1 MSDFN
6 GLVYECVSVR
16 EGKNWEENDVFE
28 FTFKYSPF
36 EKNESRSVVVITRET
51 ARDLAFHLMD
61 LFLYG

>member
-16 EGKNWEENDVFE
+16 EGQNWEENDVFE